1 MAGRDITE
9 GRATRAIAVDVGVL
23 ADTSVWQNTDVAY
36 DVAIGGM
43 PFIYAI
49 SDGRPYIRQTAPY
62 RKEQFDNQTE
72 PGEQSLTGWWIRSQS
87 SFHDGAGIEFY
98 DPALIP
104 GEGTFRFKDSR
115 GVNVWEQGEV
125 TLLNNT
131 ASTHYTTGAV
141 KANGKPFQSIRSI
154 QWNNTNG
161 VLLHDEYDVDKIDV
175 AGNVTD
181 FIDYNAASDFP
192 VYDICDDG
200 TVAYWVTNDASG
212 GGKATVYKKALTGNS
227 STSAT
232 TVFASP
238 SIVVSNAVMDFVK
251 ERIVMCVNNAVYEFA
266 PNASSFPT
274 AVYTHPSTSHVYTS
288 IAASGAA
295 IYVAGY
301 NGIQSTIIKFT
312 LSTAGLMPT
321 LTQAV
326 VSAEFPTGE
335 IVHKIHYY
343 LGYMIIGTNKGIR
356 VATVSDVDGSI
367 NYGPLIVETDQPLS

>member
-1 MAGRDITE
+1 
-9 GRATRAIAVDVGVL
+9 
-23 ADTSVWQNTDVAY
+23 
-36 DVAIGGM
+36 
-43 PFIYAI
+43 
-49 SDGRPYIRQTAPY
+49 
-62 RKEQFDNQTE
+62 
-72 PGEQSLTGWWIRSQS
+72 
-87 SFHDGAGIEFY
+87 
-98 DPALIP
+98 
-104 GEGTFRFKDSR
+104 
-115 GVNVWEQGEV
+115 
-125 TLLNNT
+125 
-131 ASTHYTTGAV
+131 
-141 KANGKPFQSIRSI
+141 
-154 QWNNTNG
+154 
-161 VLLHDEYDVDKIDV
+161 
-175 AGNVTD
+175 
-181 FIDYNAASDFP
+181 
-192 VYDICDDG
+192 
-200 TVAYWVTNDASG
+200 
-212 GGKATVYKKALTGNS
+212 
-227 STSAT
+227 
-232 TVFASP
+232 
-238 SIVVSNAVMDFVK
+238 
-251 ERIVMCVNNAVYEFA
+251 MCVNNAVYEFA